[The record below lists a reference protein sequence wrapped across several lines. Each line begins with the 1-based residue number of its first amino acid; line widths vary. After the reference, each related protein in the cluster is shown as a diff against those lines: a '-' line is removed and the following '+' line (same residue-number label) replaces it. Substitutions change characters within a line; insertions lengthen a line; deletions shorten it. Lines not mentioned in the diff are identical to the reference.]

1 MTTRILRH
9 LLVLAPL
16 ACLFTH
22 AQAQLLEEIEL
33 RREGDNAIVQ
43 VRFVTP
49 VQFQRSVATDNGQ
62 LLQIN
67 YNILP
72 TSERINP
79 ITSER
84 RISNL
89 PGLPTMRVTD
99 EDLGRDGVTRRL
111 LLRFDEQTRYRVREG
126 RDRRG
131 IEVVLEGRGAAIS
144 ALNRPAAPP
153 AAAAPVAAV
162 AGTGY
167 AVRLQSS
174 NDPGQAL
181 RASIPS
187 EFQDK
192 AVYTSQRVANGRT
205 VYEVNLGNF
214 PTLPAAENAR
224 TRLLRRFPD
233 ASIVAL
239 RPAAPPATTPATPT
253 PAAAPV
259 TAAAPAAPVPA
270 PAPAPAPATTTPAAA
285 SPAPS
290 APAPGPTPAA
300 PVTPLPVAVAPSE
313 PVDVAIPSP
322 QAAAEYN
329 AKARL
334 MLAGAEQAYEQG
346 DFATATE
353 TLNALLNLPTN
364 NYSRKAQQLIG
375 YARLKSG
382 DAKGARREFELFLE
396 IYPSGRDS
404 DDIRRQLG
412 LLPAAERPVQQA
424 APTEASSSTSGSVS
438 LYYYGGQSQIRT
450 QDFQNSGIG
459 GLPVLQSDS
468 TLSSNDLSQI
478 QATTDLNWRHRD
490 SEKDMR
496 FVFRDTGTANLLP
509 NSSNRNRLTAAYF
522 DQRDFTNGT
531 NFRIGR
537 QSPSGGGVLYRFD
550 GVQGGYTFAPK
561 WRINGV
567 VGKPSDDLLDTQRR
581 FYGVSLESEALT
593 RELSG
598 NIYAIQQ
605 TIDGETDRQAYGT
618 ELRYFSGGLSM
629 FGQVDYDQVFRRVNI
644 ASLQGTMLYPDNSV
658 LNFMLDRRTSPLL
671 SLGNALFFQDPA
683 TPTIA
688 RTIRELLLTTPLD
701 TLIYRVK
708 GITPYQNQAMVGY
721 TTPVSRNWQAGG
733 NVNYT
738 SIDEIPPVDVILP
751 QGQAATGNI
760 WSYSLQAIGT
770 NLYSGRDSHVFNLT
784 FLSAPTY
791 NGQMLSYN
799 NLTGLNERWQLE
811 PSLRYYTQYDSTDTR
826 LVRWT
831 PGMRLT
837 YRMLKQVTLETE
849 LQYEISR
856 AEGPLRKE
864 DSTRL
869 FYYFGGRYDF

>member
-1 MTTRILRH
+1 MRTRVIPN
-9 LLVLAPL
+9 VLAL
-16 ACLFTH
+16 ALLASLAPC

-33 RREGDNAIVQ
+33 RREGEHAIVQ

-49 VQFQRSVATDNGQ
+49 VQFQRSVATDNGR

-72 TSERINP
+72 TPERLNQ

-84 RISNL
+84 LINNL
-89 PGLPTMRVTD
+89 PGLPAMRVTD

-131 IEVVLEGRGAAIS
+131 LEVVLEGRGAAIG
-144 ALNRPAAPP
+144 ALSKPAAPP
-153 AAAAPVAAV
+153 AAPPLAAAA
-162 AGTGY
+162 ATGY
-167 AVRLQSS
+167 AVRLQSA

-181 RASIPS
+181 RASIPAD
-187 EFQDK
+187 FQDK
-192 AVYTSQRVANGRT
+192 AVYTSQRVVDGRT
-205 VYEVNLGNF
+205 VYDINLGSF

-224 TRLLRRFPD
+224 ARLLRRFPD
-233 ASIVAL
+233 ASVVAL
-239 RPAAPPATTPATPT
+239 RPAAPPP
-253 PAAAPV
+253 
-259 TAAAPAAPVPA
+259 AAPAAPVAAATVVTAPAAAQAAAPLPSEPAQAVA
-270 PAPAPAPATTTPAAA
+270 PAPAAVA
-285 SPAPS
+285 S
-290 APAPGPTPAA
+290 APAPAIAA
-300 PVTPLPVAVAPSE
+300 ATITPLPVAVAPSE

-329 AKARL
+329 AKAKL

-346 DFATATE
+346 NFTTATE

-382 DAKGARREFELFLE
+382 DAQGARREFELFLE

-404 DDIRRQLG
+404 DDIRQQLG
-412 LLPAAERPVQQA
+412 VLPTAQRPAPQA
-424 APTEASSSTSGSVS
+424 APVETSSSSSGSLS

-468 TLSSNDLSQI
+468 TLSSNDLSQF
-478 QATTDLNWRHRD
+478 QATIDLNWRRRD

-550 GVQGGYTFAPK
+550 GVQAGYTFAPK

-567 VGKPSDDLLDTQRR
+567 AGKPSDDLLDTQRR
-581 FYGVSLESEALT
+581 FYGISLESEALT

-598 NIYAIQQ
+598 TVYAIQQ

-629 FGQVDYDQVFRRVNI
+629 FGQVDYDQVFQRVNI
-644 ASLQGTMLYPDNSV
+644 ASLQGTRLFDDNSV

-683 TPTIA
+683 TPSIA

-701 TLIYRVK
+701 TLIYRVR
-708 GITPYQNQAMVGY
+708 GITPYQNQAMLGY

-751 QGQAATGNI
+751 QGQAATGSI
-760 WSYSLQAIGT
+760 WSYSLQAIGS

-784 FLSAPTY
+784 FLTAPSY

-799 NLTGLNERWQLE
+799 NLTGLNERWQVE
-811 PSLRYYTQYDSTDTR
+811 PSLRYYTQYDNTETR
-826 LVRWT
+826 TVRWT
-831 PGMRLT
+831 PGLRVT
-837 YRMLKQVTLETE
+837 YRVLKQMALETE

-864 DSTRL
+864 DSTRM